1 MAAEAPRRAPAEAH
15 PGVLRAFDAAS
26 YLARVTLSGSLH
38 MSLSDIPTSRAIPS
52 AEMQAGRKVIVLIL
66 DTTRATDAVVT
77 AVYT

>member
-1 MAAEAPRRAPAEAH
+1 MTAEAH
-15 PGVLRAFDAAS
+15 PGILRAFDS
-26 YLARVTLSGSLH
+26 GTYKARVTLIGSLH
-38 MSLSDIPTSRAIPS
+38 MGLSDIPTSRAIPS